1 MGYRLGFSHQ
11 RVYMQRYRWPA
22 LVGLLFSIS
31 AVFAATDPDFLRFSH
46 DESLAYS
53 QAAIGTALQGI
64 TLVKSDGT
72 PVSLQDY
79 RGKPLVISMI
89 FSSCHHVCPSTT
101 QYLQQVVKK
110 ARAVLK
116 EDSFQVVSIGFDT
129 ANDSPQRM
137 AEFRTSAGVTDAH
150 WDFLSADAS
159 NMATLVRQLGF
170 IYTPSPRGFDHLIQ
184 ASIVDAD
191 GVIYRQVYG
200 MSFPTPQLIEPL
212 KDLIFGQRRDQ
223 SSLDYLGKR
232 IRLFCTVYDPAT
244 DTYHIDISV
253 FIGTIVGII
262 VSLVFGRVL
271 FKEWRRSFKAHK

>member
-1 MGYRLGFSHQ
+1 MPNF
-11 RVYMQRYRWPA
+11 RWPA
-22 LVGLLFSIS
+22 LVGLFLSTNI
-31 AVFAATDPDFLRFSH
+31 AIAATDSDFLRFSH

-64 TLVKSDGT
+64 ELIKTDGT
-72 PVSLQDY
+72 PVSFKDY

-101 QYLQQVVKK
+101 QYLQQVVNK
-110 ARAVLK
+110 ARSVLD
-116 EDSFQVVSIGFDT
+116 EDSFQVLTIGFDT
-129 ANDSPQRM
+129 ANDSPERM
-137 AEFRTSAGVTDAH
+137 AQFRTSTGVTTGN
-150 WDFLSADAS
+150 WDFLSADAD
-159 NMATLVRQLGF
+159 NMDTLVRQLGF
-170 IYTPSPRGFDHLIQ
+170 IYTPSPRGFDHLVQ

-212 KDLIFGQRRDQ
+212 KQLVFGEPRSQ
-223 SSLDYLGKR
+223 SSLDYLSKR

-244 DTYHIDISV
+244 DTYHVDISV
-253 FIGTIVGII
+253 FIGTFVGMI

-271 FKEWRRSFKAHK
+271 YKEWRRSFEADR